1 MQKQVLFYIIFITLL
16 HFFCPFFCQYSFA
29 QVGFTSHKKGNE
41 YYEQQKYKEA
51 INLYSQAID
60 SMLVVEPKP
69 IIDLVKSYNNRGNAY
84 EQMNNL
90 LLALF
95 DYNKAIE
102 FDSKFV
108 DAYTGRANIHTRLGE
123 FTKAITDL
131 NKAILLQPKFYEAY
145 YQRGLILLLD
155 IQQYSDA
162 AKDLKIAAEKLSKQV
177 TVNAYYALCLYELK
191 KYPEALLQANKAVMV
206 DANYA
211 DSYYIR
217 AMIFKVQKDKT
228 KALIEIEKALKIA
241 SETPEYKDLKKEII
255 AMK

>member
-1 MQKQVLFYIIFITLL
+1 MQKQVLFYLFFIIILQ
-16 HFFCPFFCQYSFA
+16 FFCQNSFA
-29 QVGFTSHKKGNE
+29 QVGLSSHKKANK

-60 SMLVVEPKP
+60 SILAIEPKP
-69 IIDLVKSYNNRGNAY
+69 ITDLVKSYNNRGNAY

-123 FTKAITDL
+123 FTKAIADL
-131 NKAILLQPKFYEAY
+131 NKAILLQPKYYEAY

-155 IQQYSDA
+155 IQQYTDA
-162 AKDLKIAAEKLSKQV
+162 AKDLKIAAEKLPKQV
-177 TVNAYYALCLYELK
+177 TVSAYYALCLYELK
-191 KYPEALLQANKAVMV
+191 NYTESLTQANKAVII

-217 AMIFKVQKDKT
+217 AMIFKMQKDKA

-241 SETPEYKDLKKEII
+241 SETPEYKDLKKQIV